1 MNTRCLVLC
10 LAAVISAAAQADST
24 ESADFRALLGD
35 VAERYAIEITWGDGP
50 YRYDTDWGWGAADNA
65 GDWEVDM
72 FAPILAEELNLYPR
86 TFFGKADLSGVIL
99 ARDIWVEQQGVA
111 RNVAGYIFDGKI
123 LASVS
128 YTYKVNHRDKQRR
141 YLHHLIWHQ
150 IDSLAGT
157 LWEDPEWVALN
168 QEGFEYG
175 LHSKGGVHDR
185 SSESGLLS
193 SDYPGFINRYG
204 TGNVPDDKADLF
216 AYLMVAHH
224 WVEARAAEDPFL
236 RAKVSTI
243 KKRLAEFDPVFDA
256 AFWEKI
262 DAVQRDVSTYFR
274 P

>member
-1 MNTRCLVLC
+1 MAEMPPTDPHAEYAL
-10 LAAVISAAAQADST
+10 LARLKNGDEAAFTALYRRHKDAVYRFALLYCGAAGTAADVTQDTFVHLMTKAAQFDPTRGTVGSW
-24 ESADFRALLGD
+24 LC
-35 VAERYAIEITWGDGP
+35 
-50 YRYDTDWGWGAADNA
+50 
-65 GDWEVDM
+65 
-72 FAPILAEELNLYPR
+72 
-86 TFFGKADLSGVIL
+86 
-99 ARDIWVEQQGVA
+99 GVA

-256 AFWEKI
+256 AFWEQI